1 MLEGKKVDRNEL
13 FDDGDGYKSDA
24 MEAET
29 QVKEQYEAIM
39 SSRLAIESGTQ
50 QSSSSI
56 GKDAEIPSTSD
67 APVFRMFAGSGPVK
81 VATETAEPVY
91 ILPKKSEVDLEESD
105 SEEHWNALASVALDA
120 EAVMAMA
127 RIPLPAMQ
135 YPKRVIHVKADSAVV
150 VKESEAGDKK
160 SQKSCRR
167 RSRRH
172 KKSTSSSTATPYD
185 RILSPYDGGLL
196 KGEMLEDVIR
206 REEAKERRAAS
217 IVQSGRIGGGIRG
230 RGRGRGRGLG
240 RGRGRGF
247 APRA

>member
-50 QSSSSI
+50 QSGS
-56 GKDAEIPSTSD
+56 STSQD
-67 APVFRMFAGSGPVK
+67 ADVLSVSDTPVFRMFAGSGPVK

-91 ILPKKSEVDLEESD
+91 ILPEQPEVDLEESD

-120 EAVMAMA
+120 DAVMAMA
-127 RIPLPAMQ
+127 QIPLPAMQ
-135 YPKRVIHVKADSAVV
+135 YPKRVVYVKPDSAAVI
-150 VKESEAGDKK
+150 KESEASNKK
-160 SQKSCRR
+160 NQKSCRR
-167 RSRRH
+167 RSRTQRH
-172 KKSTSSSTATPYD
+172 KKTTGSSAAIPYV
-185 RILSPYDGGLL
+185 RVLSPYNGGLL

-217 IVQSGRIGGGIRG
+217 IAQSGRVSGGF

-240 RGRGRGF
+240 RGRGF
-247 APRA
+247 APRI